1 MNKTQKSDQSE
12 KSDMSE
18 NPLFIR
24 YSEPCDRAAILALV
38 AGTGYFRDDELPV
51 AQEVLDEALKAGPA
65 GHYQSLTALAD
76 GEPVGWI
83 CFGPTPCT
91 LGTFDI
97 YWIAVARTHQG
108 QGIGARLLQRAEA
121 MMRVRHGRLA
131 VIETSG
137 QERYGSTRGFYLKCG
152 YHEDARIAE
161 FYAPGDD
168 KVIYTKSLG

>member
-1 MNKTQKSDQSE
+1 MNQSVHTPGPATTIE
-12 KSDMSE
+12 
-18 NPLFIR
+18 IR
-24 YSEPCDRAAILALV
+24 YTEPADRAAILALV
-38 AGTGYFRDDELPV
+38 AGTGYFRPDELPI

-65 GHYQSLTALAD
+65 GHYQSLTAVRE
-76 GEPVGWI
+76 GVPVGWL

-97 YWIAVARTHQG
+97 YWIAVDRACQG
-108 QGIGARLLQRAEA
+108 QGIGARLVQRAEELITA
-121 MMRVRHGRLA
+121 RGGRLA

-152 YHEDARIAE
+152 YHEAARVAE

-168 KVIYTKSLG
+168 KVIYTKHLK